1 MRLHVPHLAHQH
13 RLGRCVQR
21 HHLPAGRRDH
31 DDVRLLHQLRSVPA
45 HCAPGAHPH
54 GALEPGQVG
63 DSGQC
68 DWAGVCDVYV
78 LLVVLAEYGAGD
90 AADDELE
97 CGAVHGGVY
106 LVFGLVCD

>member
-1 MRLHVPHLAHQH
+1 M
-13 RLGRCVQR
+13 
-21 HHLPAGRRDH
+21 
-31 DDVRLLHQLRSVPA
+31 
-45 HCAPGAHPH
+45 
-54 GALEPGQVG
+54 G